1 MFWILIVSL
10 GLAWIFQSVLS
21 FKQTQAFTKL
31 FVALRRRGRVAMG
44 KFRGGIVQ
52 GAIVMFV
59 IDDDGVITEGQRLHG
74 VTVVAR
80 FRAFDEFNGAR
91 IADVDPSLAKPWGK
105 SMVKAVANARD
116 NYRIITGGGAAPEPP
131 TALTRALGRISGIA
145 SKWRRKPALLTT

>member
-1 MFWILIVSL
+1 MFWILIIAL
-10 GLAWIFQSVLS
+10 GLAWIVQSVLS

-44 KFRGGIVQ
+44 KFRGGLVQ

-74 VTVVAR
+74 VTVLAR
-80 FRAFDEFNGAR
+80 FRAFDEFTGSH
-91 IADVDPSLAKPWGK
+91 IADVDPALASPWGR

-116 NYRIITGGGAAPEPP
+116 NYRIITGGGTAPEPP
-131 TALTRALGRISGIA
+131 TALTRALGRVSAVASRLRRRPAPIA
-145 SKWRRKPALLTT
+145 G